1 MGSGYILEVVA
12 SELTDEL
19 VMEDEI
25 RQDIKDSLVVSAL

>member
-1 MGSGYILEVVA
+1 MDSGYILEVVA
-12 SELTDEL
+12 SEFTDEL